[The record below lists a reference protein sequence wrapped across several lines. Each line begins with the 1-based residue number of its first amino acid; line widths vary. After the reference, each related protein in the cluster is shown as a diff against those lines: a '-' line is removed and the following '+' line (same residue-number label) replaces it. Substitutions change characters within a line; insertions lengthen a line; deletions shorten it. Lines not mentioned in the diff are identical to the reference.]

1 MQKEIKQTWFFNQPA
16 QEVWQ
21 YLTQPELMEQWLM
34 KCDFK
39 PEVGHKFKFMHKP
52 KNADGKYEP
61 IVDGEVLE
69 VSPVTR
75 LAYSWKTNT
84 KDGSKTFN
92 STVLWT
98 LAPKDDGTELVLLHD
113 GFIMAEDAEMH
124 NTGWMG
130 CLKKLDKLVNTEK
143 DGSTKA

>member
-1 MQKEIKQTWFFNQPA
+1 MQKEIKQTWFFNQDA

-21 YLTQPELMEQWLM
+21 YLTTPELMEQWLM
-34 KCDFK
+34 KSDFQ
-39 PEVGHKFKFMHKP
+39 PVVGHKFSFMHKP
-52 KNADGKYEP
+52 KTADVYEP
-61 IVDGEVLE
+61 IVAAEVLE

-75 LAYSWKTNT
+75 LSYSWETKT

-98 LAPKDDGTELVLLHD
+98 LTPKGNGTELVLLHD

-124 NTGWMG
+124 NTGWAG
-130 CLKKLDKLVNTEK
+130 CMKKLDKLINSVEN
-143 DGSTKA
+143 GGVKA